1 MAYGDLLYTK
11 LAHALRSWDVACCS
25 FQPPSYAMEWD
36 SGGAAGQ
43 PDPIT
48 NPGKR
53 LGNHRSRLA
62 GAAWN
67 ARQAAINQ

>member
-1 MAYGDLLYTK
+1 MAYEDLLYTK
-11 LAHALRSWDVACCS
+11 LAHVRRSWDVACCS

-67 ARQAAINQ
+67 ARRAAINQ